1 MAIQDF
7 VFPNFDLTGKVAIV
21 TGGTKGIGYSIAV
34 SLAKFGADVVVAS
47 RTAAD
52 CARVAEEIKTLGV
65 RSMGIPTDVT
75 DTAQIDALVAKTV
88 EEFGKLDIM
97 VCNAGGAVTAKAI
110 DITPEQWDKVLDLDL
125 KAVFF
130 CATAAARQ
138 MIKQGNGGRIINIAS
153 GAGLSGA
160 KNISPYNAAKAG
172 VVNGYPSET
181 EGVFVYLPQR
191 SYSRYE
197 FCVMLER
204 MTGIG
209 SELDIAED
217 ELSPT
222 NEPTDE
228 MLDTEILSED
238 VVLTEDKLDNRKFIL
253 DFADAQ
259 SIPDWAYDSVYRLYA
274 SGMLDKIMQ
283 KDIYGNVVFN
293 GSDFIT
299 REDVMIVIGMLCES
313 APEDFSTDMYSDLTD
328 EQKSNEFINN
338 CLYSGIFSGYEDMTV
353 RPYNHL
359 TRAEAAT
366 VFLRLEKYLSETEF

>member
-172 VVNGYPSET
+172 VVNVTKAFALEWGKYNISVNSICPGYVRT
-181 EGVFVYLPQR
+181 EINAEQLDDPRTRDILVGRTALKRFAKMEEIGAAAVYL
-191 SYSRYE
+191 
-197 FCVMLER
+197 
-204 MTGIG
+204 
-209 SELDIAED
+209 
-217 ELSPT
+217 
-222 NEPTDE
+222 
-228 MLDTEILSED
+228 
-238 VVLTEDKLDNRKFIL
+238 
-253 DFADAQ
+253 
-259 SIPDWAYDSVYRLYA
+259 A
-274 SGMLDKIMQ
+274 SD
-283 KDIYGNVVFN
+283 
-293 GSDFIT
+293 
-299 REDVMIVIGMLCES
+299 
-313 APEDFSTDMYSDLTD
+313 
-328 EQKSNEFINN
+328 
-338 CLYSGIFSGYEDMTV
+338 FSGYVTGSALVIDGGST
-353 RPYNHL
+353 
-359 TRAEAAT
+359 AG
-366 VFLRLEKYLSETEF
+366 K